1 MTQQATFVEESID
14 RVQNAV
20 RSFEG
25 EFEKLQKEFG
35 KRRKQFRRD
44 TQKQVKKIR
53 ADLRSR
59 PLVKRAESLRSDAAK
74 QLDSGVDSVLSLLR
88 IASRSDVE
96 KLDRKLGQINRKLN
110 QMEKGGRHTGG
121 SA

>member
-1 MTQQATFVEESID
+1 MTQQATFVEESI
-14 RVQNAV
+14 
-20 RSFEG
+20 EG

-53 ADLRSR
+53 ADLRTR

>member
-53 ADLRSR
+53 ADLRGR